1 MVYYE
6 HGGENM
12 GMAVTKDKHLKLDQ
26 KKIDMAKK
34 ILGVKTETETIE
46 KALDMVIQKEKAE
59 SKRKEVVDRI
69 LARRAKMKPI
79 PENTADWIREA
90 REQRDNRYG
99 F

>member
-1 MVYYE
+1 
-6 HGGENM
+6 
-12 GMAVTKDKHLKLDQ
+12 MAAIKDKHLKLDQ
-26 KKIDMAKK
+26 RKIDTAKQ

-46 KALDMVIQKEKAE
+46 RALDMVIQKEKAE

-79 PENTADWIREA
+79 PEDTAEWIREA
-90 REQRDNRYG
+90 REERDRRYG

>member
-1 MVYYE
+1 
-6 HGGENM
+6 M

>member
-1 MVYYE
+1 MNTVII
-6 HGGENM
+6 
-12 GMAVTKDKHLKLDQ
+12 KDKHLKLDQ
-26 KKIDMAKK
+26 KKIDLAKQ
-34 ILGVKTETETIE
+34 ILGTKTETEAIE
-46 KALDMVIQKEKAE
+46 KALELVIQKEKAE
-59 SKRKEVVDRI
+59 NKRKEVVDRI